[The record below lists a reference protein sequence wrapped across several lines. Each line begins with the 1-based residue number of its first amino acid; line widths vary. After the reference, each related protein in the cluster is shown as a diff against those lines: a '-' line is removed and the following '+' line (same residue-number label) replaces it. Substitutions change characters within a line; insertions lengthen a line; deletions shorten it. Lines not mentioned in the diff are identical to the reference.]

1 MKIVQEKR
9 GSDSYSMGMKFLGQE
24 DIFRS
29 QSSNVV
35 KLRIMGYL
43 SKSKTATEAFP
54 SALQVSFDCLYG
66 RRRLLED

>member
-1 MKIVQEKR
+1 MLRFDWFDEYL
-9 GSDSYSMGMKFLGQE
+9 SLGQE
-24 DIFRS
+24 DIFRT

-43 SKSKTATEAFP
+43 SKSKVATEAFP

-66 RRRLLED
+66 RTYFHE